1 MNIVYRSVWCAATS
15 TWVAASELTKGK
27 TKSSR
32 SRIVTGLGAAA
43 LLAVSS
49 MASAQNVPQ
58 WDTTTNDSQVG
69 TVIQNSGGTSTLTV
83 NTTDIG
89 TNNGA
94 GYTYSPSMQ
103 DYANNS
109 ALTGN
114 AATDAAL
121 LARSTL
127 ALGSTSVTIAVPD
140 PITGAATT
148 VSVYNST
155 GFSQGTWATA
165 RSWWNTSVG
174 YTAAGDSHYVDTRMG
189 AVGPAGGT
197 LQINMASD
205 GKNRYLPTHTSDWFH
220 ADGTGLNSARLE
232 WVGKDPVRVDLG
244 SQNIG
249 RYPGTPLPGTAVT
262 FDMSSNTNGLTIDGY
277 SGSFTAFDGS
287 TRTVNDLSEFRA
299 YNDWL
304 VSELQAGRLKIA
316 DYNTQLVKGYKLG
329 TNTMVSA
336 TVFGPAPGSGDEVL
350 TPKGEVTWMHA
361 DGKNGSIYVAKEGV
375 MFVRGASAGV
385 LAGTN
390 GATVTNDGRVSTAGA
405 YGGISDTQAMKLRT
419 AAHGFNNGVI
429 NAGFD
434 GNDGNQTVANQGGG
448 AGVYADG
455 AGTTFVN
462 SKGGIINVAP
472 GGGLTDSYAINL
484 SNTASALNQGTINLG
499 VAPQGYRGLT
509 DWGVKVLS
517 GSEFVNDTG
526 ATIYWGRTPQY
537 TTGQATTSVATST
550 RGIVTYA
557 SANTNVENKG
567 TITVGPQAERVT
579 AMLTNSDGYGG
590 SIPVRMVNS
599 GTITLEGGGTVSAPS
614 QNIAMAIEN
623 AGAPADALV
632 ANTGTINLQGRNSVG
647 QKITANYYDA
657 KASNTG
663 TINVAGGIDG
673 AGLRNYGVW
682 AEGISA
688 IATADVGGNINLTGE
703 GAIAVHARGKSVVNV
718 ASSAVPTFASGTNQ
732 IGFYVHGAEAKINIA
747 SANMAVTTEDSTL
760 FRMADGADFNGAGLT
775 LAANGKSSTIAV
787 VSGVG
792 SSAAT
797 DGAVL
802 NVNGVGA
809 KAVLVEGG
817 ATGDISAAT
826 TINLNANNAVAG
838 VVDGQKHDINGVAD
852 GSPNAA
858 TRLDAATNLIA
869 TAATTGVTGY
879 ITRNLGQLVNQ
890 GTITLNGADSIGI
903 DVQQGGRLDNSG
915 LLTVNAGVGVRATGA
930 DTKISQLGTVVVN
943 GGLAGVQL
951 RDGAALTLAGTGNTI
966 TTKGTANGV
975 LLDTGAVS
983 LDASN
988 LVITANGTGAGIEN
1002 RAEIGAVKLNNVTV
1016 NAGDGAAI
1024 RTATS
1029 FDPASTATLNVS
1041 GSGTGFAFRQFDGSN
1056 ASGDLNIGPN
1066 YQINV
1071 LAGSNG
1077 GTGVTAQTTGN
1088 VTTGGTI
1095 DVQSVAGGAA
1105 VVAHEA
1111 ASISNTG
1118 TLRSVSTVAPVID
1131 GTGTGKTIANTG
1143 TVQAASN
1150 TAVAIQASANA
1161 DTVNLTAGAVTG
1173 AVNTGEGSDK
1183 FNWTA
1188 GTLDGEVN
1196 MGNGAGNAALVGAVD
1211 LSTTRHIVTG
1221 SGAGDMLEFRGTN
1234 GAAAKVGSFAADDLA
1249 RGTNIGTG
1257 WNNLAATQSA
1267 DLRIVDT
1274 LQLAGADSEIK
1285 VASGATLRVGGS
1297 GTTAGSINNHD
1308 VVTSDAGG
1316 AGTLVFDNLDTQ
1328 AYSGVIS
1335 GAGNFTRA
1343 AGGTTVFTGDNTYT
1357 GTTTVDA
1364 SGTLQLGQGLGGG
1377 STGSLSPSTAI
1388 VDNGA
1393 LVVNRSNAVVLNGVI
1408 SGSGT
1413 LTQQGTGMTTLG
1425 GNNSYTGATEVTAGT
1440 LRVNGNQSAATGQTT
1455 VHGGATLGGT
1465 GVIGG
1470 NVAINDGATLAP
1482 GNSPGMLTINGNLG
1496 LAPTATLAWEYGQAN
1511 VPGGAYNDLVQV
1523 GGDLTLDGTINVA
1536 QSTGGTFGPGVYR
1549 VFDYGGSLTDNTLD
1563 IGMLPAG
1570 NTAGKVLVQTSV
1582 ANQVNLV
1589 NSNGVN
1595 LSVWD
1600 GPGNPNNSKIE
1611 GGTGVWQAGTGNSNW
1626 TQFADGAT
1634 TVDGQVNA
1642 PFANNSFAVFTGTGG
1657 TVTVDNGAATG
1668 GQVEIAGMQFLVD
1681 GYTVQ
1686 GDALRIGNAATTPTL
1701 IRVGASGAGDAAL
1714 TATVNAVIEGT
1725 GGIEKTDG
1733 GRLILGGANTYTGGT
1748 TISGGTLQ
1756 ISKDVNLGAAG
1767 TGLTLN
1773 SGTLQ
1778 LGAGVTTA
1786 RNVVLTSA
1794 GGIVDVNGFAGTLNG
1809 TVSGSGM
1816 LKVIDSG
1823 TADGSLTLTQA
1834 NSYTGGTVINGSANS
1849 SGEAVSVIATT
1860 TGALGTGP
1868 VEVQQQG
1875 DLRFDGPAVS
1885 AGNLAIAA
1893 NPGVAQGTL
1902 ALVQFMNGAS
1912 AGSATITS
1920 SKYSTV
1926 NFLTGTT
1933 AADATLI
1940 NNGGSVNFLASTAGN
1955 AKISNGGLLYFGNG
1969 ATAGSAAITN
1979 SKGVVTFAPG
1989 TTAADA
1995 TLANNG
2001 GNVYFV
2007 ESTAG
2012 NAKISNE
2019 AGLLHFGSG
2028 ANGGNSVIS
2037 NASTG
2042 RVVLKGSNGG
2052 NAHITNDGN
2061 ISFTAVSSAEN
2072 ATIVHHAGGLVDISA
2087 NAAGA
2092 AIGSLSGAGNVS
2104 LGAQQLTLG
2113 NLNLNDS
2120 LSGVISDSGG
2130 ARKAETGGSL
2140 VKVGSGTLTLS
2151 GQNNYTGTTTVA
2163 AGTLLAG
2170 AANTL
2175 SAASAHTVN
2184 AGATLDTAGHN
2195 QTVAALTNAGTVSL
2209 RGSTAGTTL
2218 MVKGEYIGNGGT
2230 LALNTVL
2237 NATGPSDRLVLDG
2250 AAAKASGNTHVAI
2263 ANLGGLG
2270 AQTLGNGIEVVTAQ
2284 NGATSTRTAFALN
2297 GEHVDAGAFQYRLYA
2312 GDTAGSGDS
2321 WYLRSDAPVSPTTPA
2336 GPGVP
2341 AQPVQPAYREEV
2353 PLHAALP
2360 NIVRQADLAMLSTLH
2375 RRVGDENRPMT
2386 VGADGKPAQ
2395 QGWGG
2400 DNRRAWG
2407 RVIGGDIDTRQKG
2420 EAGVD
2425 SHATMAG
2432 FQTGVDLYGDSN
2444 WSAGIYT
2451 GLLRTDGTVRGN
2463 VGGEYGLAGRTR
2475 LSSQHLGA
2483 YGTYLKD
2490 GFYTD
2495 LVLQYGMHDVV
2506 SMASRSS
2513 TLGDASSLTAS
2524 IEAGKSFA
2532 LGEGW
2537 AIEPQAQL
2545 IYNRMKFDTVDVSGA
2560 SIHQDAAN
2568 QVIGRLGVRI
2578 AGDMQTSLG
2587 RLQPYGRINLWH
2599 GFSGKDTTTFV
2610 GPAGSTAIGTKI
2622 GYTSTELAA
2631 GFTLRLTPTTSVY
2644 GEVGKLFKV
2653 GGGNS
2658 VKSSVQG
2665 SVGVK
2670 LNF

>member
-43 LLAVSS
+43 LLAASS
-49 MASAQNVPQ
+49 MANAQNVPQ
-58 WDTTTNDSQVG
+58 WDTATNDGRVG

-94 GYTYSPSMQ
+94 GYTYSPTMQ
-103 DYANNS
+103 DYASHN
-109 ALTGN
+109 ALSGN

-140 PITGAATT
+140 PITGAAST
-148 VSVYNST
+148 VSVYNSS

-165 RSWWNTSVG
+165 RSWNNSVG
-174 YTAAGDSHYVDTRMG
+174 YSAAGDSHYVDTRMG

-197 LQINMASD
+197 LKINMASD
-205 GKNRYLPTHTSDWFH
+205 GSNRYLPTHASDWFH

-232 WVGKDPVRVDLG
+232 WVGTDPISVDLG
-244 SQNIG
+244 STNIG
-249 RYPGTPLPGTAVT
+249 RYPGTELPGTAVT
-262 FDMSSNTNGLTIDGY
+262 FDLASSTNGLTIDGY

-287 TRTVNDLSEFRA
+287 TRNVSDLSEFRA

-316 DYNTQLVKGYKLG
+316 DYNAQLAKGYKQG
-329 TNTMVSA
+329 TQTTVSA
-336 TVFGPAPGSGDEVL
+336 TVFGPAPDSGDEVL
-350 TPKGEVTWMHA
+350 TPKGRVTWMHA
-361 DGKNGSIYVAKEGV
+361 DGKNGSVYVAKEGV
-375 MFVRGASAGV
+375 MFVRGATAGV

-405 YGGISDTQAMKLRT
+405 YGGISDSKAMSLET
-419 AAHGFNNGVI
+419 GSHGFNNGVI
-429 NAGFD
+429 NAGFN
-434 GNDGNQTVANQGGG
+434 GNAGNQSVTNQGGG
-448 AGVYADG
+448 WGVSADG

-462 SKGGIINVAP
+462 SKDGIINVAP
-472 GGGLTDSYAINL
+472 GGGLTDSYAVVL
-484 SNTASALNQGTINLG
+484 GNTATGLNQGTINLG
-499 VAPQGYRGLT
+499 VSSEGYRGLT
-509 DWGVKVLS
+509 DWGVKVLG

-526 ATIYWGRTPQY
+526 GAIYWGRTPQY
-537 TTGQATTSVATST
+537 APGEATTSVATST

-599 GTITLEGGGTVSAPS
+599 GTITLEGGGTAAAPA

-623 AGAPADALV
+623 AGAPAGALV
-632 ANTGTINLQGRNSVG
+632 TNTGTINLQGRNSVG

-673 AGLRNYGVW
+673 VGLRNYGVW
-682 AEGISA
+682 AEGMSA
-688 IATADVGGNINLTGE
+688 VAAADVGGNINLTGE

-718 ASSAVPTFASGTNQ
+718 ASTAVPTFASGTNQ

-747 SANMAVTTEDSTL
+747 AVDMAVTTEDSTL
-760 FRMADGADFNGAGLT
+760 FRMAEGADFNGAGLT

-787 VSGVG
+787 VSGAG

-802 NVNGVGA
+802 NVNGTGA

-826 TINLNANNAVAG
+826 TINLNANNAIAG
-838 VVDGQKHDINGVAD
+838 IVDGQKHDINGVAD
-852 GSPNAA
+852 SGPNAA

-903 DVQQGGRLDNSG
+903 DVQQGGRLANSG

-930 DTKISQLGTVVVN
+930 DTQISQLGTVVVN

-966 TTKGTANGV
+966 TTQGTANGV

-1002 RAEIGAVKLNNVTV
+1002 KAEIGAVKLNNVTV

-1111 ASISNTG
+1111 ATISNTG

-1221 SGAGDMLEFRGTN
+1221 SGAGNTLEFRGTN

-1257 WNNLAATQSA
+1257 WNTLAATQAA
-1267 DLRIVDT
+1267 DVRIVDT

-1297 GTTAGSINNHD
+1297 GATAGSINNHD

-1328 AYSGVIS
+1328 GYSGVIS

-1357 GTTTVDA
+1357 GTTTIDA
-1364 SGTLQLGQGLGGG
+1364 TGTLQLGEGAGGG
-1377 STGSLSPSTAI
+1377 ATGSLSPSTAI

-1393 LVVNRSNAVVLNGVI
+1393 LVVNRNNAVALDNVI
-1408 SGSGT
+1408 SGSGSF
-1413 LTQQGTGMTTLG
+1413 TQQGTGVTTLG
-1425 GNNSYTGATEVTAGT
+1425 GNNSYAGATEVTAGT

-1455 VHGGATLGGT
+1455 VHSGATLGGT

-1470 NVAINDGATLAP
+1470 NVAINDGATL
-1482 GNSPGMLTINGNLG
+1482 SPGSSPGTLTINGNLG
-1496 LAPTATLAWEYGQAN
+1496 LAPTANLAWEYGQAN

-1549 VFDYGGSLTDNTLD
+1549 VFDYGGSLTDNTLE
-1563 IGMLPAG
+1563 IGTLPAG

-1668 GQVEIAGMQFLVD
+1668 GQVQIAGMQFLVD

-1714 TATVNAVIEGT
+1714 TATVNSVIEGT

-1733 GRLILGGANTYTGGT
+1733 GKLILGGANTYTGGT
-1748 TISGGTLQ
+1748 TVSGGTLQ
-1756 ISKDVNLGAAG
+1756 ISKDANLGAAG

-1778 LGAGVTTA
+1778 LGADVATA
-1786 RNVVLTSA
+1786 RNVALTSA
-1794 GGIVDVNGFAGTLNG
+1794 GGTVDVNGFRGTLNG
-1809 TVSGSGM
+1809 AVSGSGM
-1816 LKVIDSG
+1816 LKVVDSDTAKAG
-1823 TADGSLTLTQA
+1823 TLNLTQA
-1834 NSYTGGTVINGSANS
+1834 NSYTGGTVINGSAHADGKLTTVMAS
-1849 SGEAVSVIATT
+1849 T

-1868 VEVQQQG
+1868 VLVQQG
-1875 DLRFDGPAVS
+1875 TLLFDGPGVS
-1885 AGNLAIAA
+1885 AGNLAI
-1893 NPGVAQGTL
+1893 T
-1902 ALVQFMNGAS
+1902 
-1912 AGSATITS
+1912 
-1920 SKYSTV
+1920 
-1926 NFLTGTT
+1926 
-1933 AADATLI
+1933 ADAGDGAGAIIGFMDQT
-1940 NNGGSVNFLASTAGN
+1940 SAGN
-1955 AKISNGGLLYFGNG
+1955 ATISSSKNSTVLFYP
-1969 ATAGSAAITN
+1969 GS
-1979 SKGVVTFAPG
+1979 
-1989 TTAADA
+1989 TAADA
-1995 TLANNG
+1995 TLANSG
-2001 GNVYFV
+2001 GTVLF
-2007 ESTAG
+2007 SDSSAG
-2012 NAKISNE
+2012 NARIDNSN
-2019 AGLLHFGSG
+2019 AGMVEFGGSST
-2028 ANGGNSVIS
+2028 ADKSVIT
-2037 NASTG
+2037 NAS
-2042 RVVLKGSNGG
+2042 GSTVTFGQTASGG
-2052 NAHITNDGN
+2052 TAHITNNGTV
-2061 ISFTAVSSAEN
+2061 SFADTASAEN
-2072 ATIVHHAGGLVDISA
+2072 ATIVHNAGGLVDIS
-2087 NAAGA
+2087 GTTTGT

-2104 LGAQQLTLG
+2104 LGARQLTLG
-2113 NLNLNDS
+2113 NLNRNDS
-2120 LSGVISDSGG
+2120 LSGVISDGG
-2130 ARKAETGGSL
+2130 GLKGGTGGSL

-2209 RGSTAGTTL
+2209 RGATAGNTL
-2218 MVKGEYIGNGGT
+2218 TVKGEYVGNGGT

-2263 ANLGGLG
+2263 TNLGGLG
-2270 AQTLGNGIEVVTAQ
+2270 AQTTGNGIEVVTAQ

-2321 WYLRSDAPVSPTTPA
+2321 WYLRTDAPAAPK
-2336 GPGVP
+2336 
-2341 AQPVQPAYREEV
+2341 QPAYREEV

-2360 NIVRQADLAMLSTLH
+2360 NVVRQADLAMLSTLH
-2375 RRVGDENRPMT
+2375 RRVGDENRPIT

-2407 RVIGGDIDTRQKG
+2407 RVIGGDIDVRQKG

-2425 SHATMAG
+2425 SHASMGG
-2432 FQTGVDLYGDSN
+2432 FQTGVDLYGDSS

-2451 GLLRTDGTVRGN
+2451 GMLRTDGTVRGN
-2463 VGGEYGLAGRTR
+2463 VGGEYGLAGRMR
-2475 LSSQHLGA
+2475 LSSQYLGA

-2537 AIEPQAQL
+2537 AVEPQAQL

-2560 SIHQDAAN
+2560 SIRQDAAN

-2578 AGDMQTSLG
+2578 AGDVQTSLG